1 MKIKEIKKVSARL
14 LANGRATLIHSEADY
29 DFNKLPVGS
38 ILINNDNNKIK
49 IKLEGK
55 STWSDIKEEMS
66 SRSYLTILGNRILQ
80 EPFLVTDID
89 LEKNEIT
96 YYNHRGE
103 RRIKYIYTDKKW
115 KYAVFELDKAT
126 YTPKKNAI
134 VAHINNIVECNT
146 ENYKLQEITPRRIG
160 IDIRWLAVGCWV
172 DIAYYDI
179 FRMRSVGREIF
190 AGSTSDK
197 IKNNSM
203 GLVYDN
209 LDKEGYPRLHVE
221 VIEDPSD
228 PNQVILRVTSENGS
242 TISVSDVQHLLDKT
256 NRVKV
261 IENNGKVD
269 FIYRRVSQEYTTTI
283 TSTKPGKIKEMF
295 TVKIPKRGEVKIFK
309 FIYMFGKSQFKKTRK
324 IVPKKI
330 ITPEPELILGTGIVE
345 REKTIVTSSD
355 TISVKPAEP
364 QCEVELMG
372 YNYKVHLLGKLY
384 YDSDSGEPEE
394 GSHPIWGSIYPPAGD
409 LFFRI
414 GECDGWRVESS
425 PVNGFYLDND
435 SSSGIVRYWGD
446 DQLDAQRFSWA
457 ENEKMKVNVIP
468 LKIYQHDTLR
478 YSLVFYYIILRN
490 KDNLDNSKFK
500 YRITKEELRQAG
512 IEEESINKIYEA
524 ILSYSE
530 SEEEMR
536 RREQEEADRRR
547 REEEEA
553 RRRRE

>member
-80 EPFLVTDID
+80 EPFFVTDID

-190 AGSTSDK
+190 ASNNKDSV
-197 IKNNSM
+197 KNNTTS
-203 GLVYDN
+203 LVYDN
-209 LDKEGYPRLHVE
+209 LEKEGYPRLNATVR
-221 VIEDPSD
+221 EDPSD
-228 PNQVILRVTSENGS
+228 SNQIIVKVISEKGS
-242 TISVSDVQHLLDKT
+242 QITVSDLINIIDKT
-256 NRVKV
+256 NAVKI
-261 IENNGKVD
+261 IEANGYVEFVYKKTSKDYYVT
-269 FIYRRVSQEYTTTI
+269 V
-283 TSTKPGKIKEMF
+283 TSTKPGKIKELT
-295 TVKIPKRGEVKIFK
+295 TVKIPKRGVSKIFK
-309 FIYMFGKSQFKKTRK
+309 FFYMLGKTQFKKIRK
-324 IVPKKI
+324 IVSKKI
-330 ITPEPELILGTGIVE
+330 VTPEPELILGTGIVE
-345 REKTIVTSSD
+345 REKTLVTSSD
-355 TISVKPAEP
+355 SITIST
-364 QCEVELMG
+364 
-372 YNYKVHLLGKLY
+372 NNLLNREKQI
-384 YDSDSGEPEE
+384 SKEQ
-394 GSHPIWGSIYPPAGD
+394 
-409 LFFRI
+409 
-414 GECDGWRVESS
+414 
-425 PVNGFYLDND
+425 LDN
-435 SSSGIVRYWGD
+435 
-446 DQLDAQRFSWA
+446 A
-457 ENEKMKVNVIP
+457 
-468 LKIYQHDTLR
+468 
-478 YSLVFYYIILRN
+478 
-490 KDNLDNSKFK
+490 
-500 YRITKEELRQAG
+500 
-512 IEEESINKIYEA
+512 IEEKNKEI
-524 ILSYSE
+524 SE
-530 SEEEMR
+530 
-536 RREQEEADRRR
+536 DTPI
-547 REEEEA
+547 
-553 RRRRE
+553 

>member
-29 DFNKLPVGS
+29 DFNKLPIGS

-190 AGSTSDK
+190 ASNDNNSV
-197 IKNNSM
+197 KNNTTS
-203 GLVYDN
+203 LVYDN
-209 LDKEGYPRLHVE
+209 LDKEGYPRLNVT
-221 VIEDPSD
+221 VREDPSNS
-228 PNQVILRVTSENGS
+228 NQMIVKVISEKGS
-242 TISVSDVQHLLDKT
+242 TITVSDIINIVDK
-256 NRVKV
+256 NNVIKV
-261 IENNGKVD
+261 IEANGYIE
-269 FIYRRVSQEYTTTI
+269 FIYKKTSKDYHIRI
-283 TSTKPGKIKEMF
+283 TSTKPGKIKETA
-295 TVKIPKRGEVKIFK
+295 TVKIPKRGASKIFK
-309 FIYMFGKSQFKKTRK
+309 FFYMLGRTNFKKIRK
-324 IVPKKI
+324 IVSKKI

-355 TISVKPAEP
+355 YINISRKEETINSNTNSISNNAETT
-364 QCEVELMG
+364 
-372 YNYKVHLLGKLY
+372 
-384 YDSDSGEPEE
+384 SDEFVPS
-394 GSHPIWGSIYPPAGD
+394 PPAAGVIVGD
-409 LFFRI
+409 
-414 GECDGWRVESS
+414 
-425 PVNGFYLDND
+425 
-435 SSSGIVRYWGD
+435 
-446 DQLDAQRFSWA
+446 
-457 ENEKMKVNVIP
+457 
-468 LKIYQHDTLR
+468 
-478 YSLVFYYIILRN
+478 RN
-490 KDNLDNSKFK
+490 KLREDETDKFDH
-500 YRITKEELRQAG
+500 
-512 IEEESINKIYEA
+512 SINP
-524 ILSYSE
+524 
-530 SEEEMR
+530 
-536 RREQEEADRRR
+536 
-547 REEEEA
+547 
-553 RRRRE
+553 

>member
-49 IKLEGK
+49 IKIEGR

-134 VAHINNIVECNT
+134 VAYINNIVECNT

-190 AGSTSDK
+190 ASNDNNSV
-197 IKNNSM
+197 KNNTIS
-203 GLVYDN
+203 LVYDN
-209 LDKEGYPRLHVE
+209 LDKEGYPRLSATVR
-221 VIEDPSD
+221 EDPSNS
-228 PNQVILRVTSENGS
+228 NQMIVKVISEKDS
-242 TISVSDVQHLLDKT
+242 KITVSDVINIVDKT
-256 NRVKV
+256 NIVKIIKADGYV
-261 IENNGKVD
+261 E
-269 FIYRRVSQEYTTTI
+269 FIYKKISKDYYIKI
-283 TSTKPGKIKEMF
+283 TSTKPGKIKEMT
-295 TVKIPKRGEVKIFK
+295 TVKILKRGVSKIFK
-309 FIYMFGKSQFKKTRK
+309 FFYMLGKTQFKKIRK

-345 REKTIVTSSD
+345 REKTVVTSSD
-355 TISVKPAEP
+355 NIVIKPKEKITDNNIGNNNVVSHDDEFIPLPPTNGTIVTDPN
-364 QCEVELMG
+364 EL
-372 YNYKVHLLGKLY
+372 H
-384 YDSDSGEPEE
+384 PEE
-394 GSHPIWGSIYPPAGD
+394 RDKVVHST
-409 LFFRI
+409 
-414 GECDGWRVESS
+414 
-425 PVNGFYLDND
+425 D
-435 SSSGIVRYWGD
+435 S
-446 DQLDAQRFSWA
+446 
-457 ENEKMKVNVIP
+457 
-468 LKIYQHDTLR
+468 
-478 YSLVFYYIILRN
+478 
-490 KDNLDNSKFK
+490 
-500 YRITKEELRQAG
+500 
-512 IEEESINKIYEA
+512 
-524 ILSYSE
+524 
-530 SEEEMR
+530 
-536 RREQEEADRRR
+536 
-547 REEEEA
+547 
-553 RRRRE
+553 

>member
-14 LANGRATLIHSEADY
+14 LVNGRATLIHSEADY

-190 AGSTSDK
+190 ASNNKDSV
-197 IKNNSM
+197 KNNTIS
-203 GLVYDN
+203 LVYDN
-209 LDKEGYPRLHVE
+209 LDKEGYPRLNATVR
-221 VIEDPSD
+221 EDPSD
-228 PNQVILRVTSENGS
+228 SNQMI
-242 TISVSDVQHLLDKT
+242 
-256 NRVKV
+256 VKV
-261 IENNGKVD
+261 ISEKGSQITVSNMINIVDKINVVKIIETNGYVEFVYKKISKDYYVK
-269 FIYRRVSQEYTTTI
+269 II
-283 TSTKPGKIKEMF
+283 STKPGKIKEIT
-295 TVKIPKRGEVKIFK
+295 TVKILKRGVSKIFK
-309 FIYMFGKSQFKKTRK
+309 FFYMLGKTQFKKIRK
-324 IVPKKI
+324 IVSKKI
-330 ITPEPELILGTGIVE
+330 ITPQPELILGTGIIE
-345 REKTIVTSSD
+345 REKTIVTSSEN
-355 TISVKPAEP
+355 IIVKA
-364 QCEVELMG
+364 
-372 YNYKVHLLGKLY
+372 K
-384 YDSDSGEPEE
+384 EE
-394 GSHPIWGSIYPPAGD
+394 II
-409 LFFRI
+409 
-414 GECDGWRVESS
+414 
-425 PVNGFYLDND
+425 DN
-435 SSSGIVRYWGD
+435 SSS
-446 DQLDAQRFSWA
+446 
-457 ENEKMKVNVIP
+457 NNNVIS
-468 LKIYQHDTLR
+468 HD
-478 YSLVFYYIILRN
+478 
-490 KDNLDNSKFK
+490 D
-500 YRITKEELRQAG
+500 
-512 IEEESINKIYEA
+512 
-524 ILSYSE
+524 
-530 SEEEMR
+530 
-536 RREQEEADRRR
+536 
-547 REEEEA
+547 
-553 RRRRE
+553 